1 MCLCASESVYGLA
14 LSGSH
19 YGMFEYACADSNGS
33 GSTQGPERRWSEL
46 GRKMSD
52 RARGRGGSVIT
63 SAETETERRERQR
76 RAKKFGLH
84 PFLLFASA
92 ADVVVR
98 KGGGK
103 NQHKVIIIHMN
114 AD

>member
-1 MCLCASESVYGLA
+1 
-14 LSGSH
+14 
-19 YGMFEYACADSNGS
+19 MFEYACADSNGS
-33 GSTQGPERRWSEL
+33 GSTQGSERRWSEL

-52 RARGRGGSVIT
+52 RARGRGGSVRT
-63 SAETETERRERQR
+63 NAETETERRERQR

-98 KGGGK
+98 KGGEK